1 MKKSI
6 LFATATAL
14 LSAVWV
20 SGVTVFAEADTFP
33 VTVTDDLGN
42 EVTLE
47 AEPQSIVSLA
57 PVNTEILF
65 ALGAGDSVTGRTD
78 YCNYP
83 EEAADVDS
91 IGTYVEPNLELILS
105 KSPDL
110 VVASGYIDDAIR
122 QQLEDNGTAIFIT
135 NANDLESTEKD
146 IETLGKLIGHEA
158 DAEEVVKNME
168 DEWTDLS
175 AELENVQEQ
184 KSAFI
189 DIGSLYSA
197 GPDSMLDNS
206 LKLIKV
212 ENVAAGANTAWPQL
226 STEAVVE
233 ADPDVYISL
242 YSTLEDVQ
250 QTAGL
255 SDLAC
260 LNEDGGF
267 IYIDGS
273 SVEGDM
279 IQRPGPRYVEGL
291 KVLAESIY
299 PEITDNAADADTA
312 ESAESENTDGEN
324 ADAETAQN

>member
-1 MKKSI
+1 MKKAT
-6 LFATATAL
+6 LFAAATAL
-14 LSAVWV
+14 LGAVWV
-20 SGVTVFAEADTFP
+20 SGATVFAETDAFP
-33 VTVTDDLGN
+33 VTVMDDFGN

-47 AEPQSIVSLA
+47 KAPESIVSLA
-57 PVNTEILF
+57 PVDTEILF

-78 YCNYP
+78 YCNHP

-91 IGTYVEPNLELILS
+91 IGTYMEPNMELILS

-110 VVASGYIDDAIR
+110 VVASGFIDDNIR
-122 QQLEDNGTAIFIT
+122 QQLEENGTAIFIT
-135 NANDLESTEKD
+135 NASDLESTEKN
-146 IETLGKLIGHEA
+146 IETLGKLIGHDAE
-158 DAEEVVKNME
+158 AEEVVKNME

-175 AELENVQEQ
+175 AELENVKEE

-197 GPDSMLDNS
+197 GPSSLLDNS
-206 LKLIKV
+206 MQMIKV
-212 ENVAAGANTAWPQL
+212 ENVAADADSAWPQL
-226 STEAVVE
+226 SAEAVVE
-233 ADPDVYISL
+233 ANPDVYISL

-267 IYIDGS
+267 IYIDDS

-291 KVLAESIY
+291 KVLAELVY
-299 PEITDNAADADTA
+299 PEIA
-312 ESAESENTDGEN
+312 E
-324 ADAETAQN
+324 

>member
-1 MKKSI
+1 MNLQEEFSKMKKAT
-6 LFATATAL
+6 LFAAATAL
-14 LSAVWV
+14 LGAVWV
-20 SGVTVFAEADTFP
+20 SGATVFAETDAFP
-33 VTVTDDLGN
+33 VTVMDDFGN

-47 AEPQSIVSLA
+47 KAPESIVSLA
-57 PVNTEILF
+57 PVDTEILF

-91 IGTYVEPNLELILS
+91 IGTYMEPNMELILS

-110 VVASGYIDDAIR
+110 VVASGFIDDNIR
-122 QQLEDNGTAIFIT
+122 QQLEENGTAIFIT
-135 NANDLESTEKD
+135 NASDLESTEKN
-146 IETLGKLIGHEA
+146 IETLGKLIGHDAE
-158 DAEEVVKNME
+158 AEEVVKNME

-175 AELENVQEQ
+175 AELENVKEE
-184 KSAFI
+184 KSACI

-197 GPDSMLDNS
+197 GPSSLLDNS
-206 LKLIKV
+206 MQMIKV
-212 ENVAAGANTAWPQL
+212 ENVAADADSAWPQL
-226 STEAVVE
+226 SAEAVVE
-233 ADPDVYISL
+233 ANPDVYISL

-267 IYIDGS
+267 IYIDDS

-291 KVLAESIY
+291 KVLAELVY
-299 PEITDNAADADTA
+299 PEIA
-312 ESAESENTDGEN
+312 E
-324 ADAETAQN
+324 

>member
-1 MKKSI
+1 MNLQEEFSKMKKAT
-6 LFATATAL
+6 LFAAATAL
-14 LSAVWV
+14 LGAVWV
-20 SGVTVFAEADTFP
+20 SGATVFAETDAFP
-33 VTVTDDLGN
+33 VTVMDDFGN
-42 EVTLE
+42 EVILE
-47 AEPQSIVSLA
+47 KAPESIVSLA
-57 PVNTEILF
+57 PVDTEILF

-91 IGTYVEPNLELILS
+91 IGTYMEPNMELILS

-110 VVASGYIDDAIR
+110 VVASGFIDDNIR
-122 QQLEDNGTAIFIT
+122 QQLEENGTAIFIT
-135 NANDLESTEKD
+135 NASDLESTEKN
-146 IETLGKLIGHEA
+146 IETLGKLIGHDAE
-158 DAEEVVKNME
+158 AEEVVKNME

-175 AELENVQEQ
+175 AELENVKEE

-197 GPDSMLDNS
+197 GPSSLLDNS
-206 LKLIKV
+206 MQMIKV
-212 ENVAAGANTAWPQL
+212 ENVAADADSAWPQL
-226 STEAVVE
+226 SAEAVVE
-233 ADPDVYISL
+233 ANPDVYISL

-267 IYIDGS
+267 IYIDDS

-291 KVLAESIY
+291 KALAELVY
-299 PEITDNAADADTA
+299 PEIA
-312 ESAESENTDGEN
+312 E
-324 ADAETAQN
+324 

>member
-1 MKKSI
+1 MKKAT
-6 LFATATAL
+6 LFAAATAL
-14 LSAVWV
+14 LGAVWV
-20 SGVTVFAEADTFP
+20 SGATVFAETDAFP
-33 VTVTDDLGN
+33 VTVMDDFGN

-47 AEPQSIVSLA
+47 KAPESIVSLA
-57 PVNTEILF
+57 PVDTEILF

-83 EEAADVDS
+83 EEAVDVDS
-91 IGTYVEPNLELILS
+91 IGTYMEPNMELILS

-110 VVASGYIDDAIR
+110 VVASGFIDDNIR
-122 QQLEDNGTAIFIT
+122 QQLEENGTAIFIT
-135 NANDLESTEKD
+135 NASDLESTEKN
-146 IETLGKLIGHEA
+146 IETLGKLIGHDAE
-158 DAEEVVKNME
+158 AEEVVKNME

-175 AELENVQEQ
+175 AELENVKEE

-197 GPDSMLDNS
+197 GPSSLLDNS
-206 LKLIKV
+206 MQMIKV
-212 ENVAAGANTAWPQL
+212 ENVAADADSAWPQL
-226 STEAVVE
+226 SAEAVVE
-233 ADPDVYISL
+233 ANPDVYISL

-267 IYIDGS
+267 IYIDDS

-291 KVLAESIY
+291 KVLAELVY
-299 PEITDNAADADTA
+299 PEIA
-312 ESAESENTDGEN
+312 E
-324 ADAETAQN
+324 

>member
-1 MKKSI
+1 MNLQEEFSKMKKVT
-6 LFATATAL
+6 LFAAATAL
-14 LSAVWV
+14 LGAVWV
-20 SGVTVFAEADTFP
+20 SGATVFAETDAFP
-33 VTVTDDLGN
+33 VTVMDDFGN

-47 AEPQSIVSLA
+47 KAPESIVSLA
-57 PVNTEILF
+57 PVDTEILF

-91 IGTYVEPNLELILS
+91 IGTYMEPNMELILS

-110 VVASGYIDDAIR
+110 VVASGFIDDNIR
-122 QQLEDNGTAIFIT
+122 QQLEENGTAIFIT
-135 NANDLESTEKD
+135 NASDLESTEKN
-146 IETLGKLIGHEA
+146 IETLGKLIGHDAE
-158 DAEEVVKNME
+158 AEEVVKNME

-175 AELENVQEQ
+175 AELENVKEE

-197 GPDSMLDNS
+197 GPSSLLDNS
-206 LKLIKV
+206 MQMIKV
-212 ENVAAGANTAWPQL
+212 ENVAADADSAWPQL
-226 STEAVVE
+226 SAEAVVE
-233 ADPDVYISL
+233 ANPDVYISL

-267 IYIDGS
+267 IYIDDS

-291 KVLAESIY
+291 KVLAELVY
-299 PEITDNAADADTA
+299 PEIA
-312 ESAESENTDGEN
+312 E
-324 ADAETAQN
+324 

>member
-1 MKKSI
+1 MRKPD
-6 LFATATAL
+6 A
-14 LSAVWV
+14 
-20 SGVTVFAEADTFP
+20 FP
-33 VTVTDDLGN
+33 VTVMDDFGN

-47 AEPQSIVSLA
+47 KALESIVSLA
-57 PVNTEILF
+57 PVDTEILF

-91 IGTYVEPNLELILS
+91 IGTYMEPNMELILS

-110 VVASGYIDDAIR
+110 VVASGFIDDNIR
-122 QQLEDNGTAIFIT
+122 QQLEENGTAIFIT
-135 NANDLESTEKD
+135 NASDLESTEKN
-146 IETLGKLIGHEA
+146 IETLGKLIGHDAE
-158 DAEEVVKNME
+158 AEEVVKNME

-175 AELENVQEQ
+175 AELENVKEE

-197 GPDSMLDNS
+197 GPSSLLDNS
-206 LKLIKV
+206 MQMIKV
-212 ENVAAGANTAWPQL
+212 ENVAADADSAWPQL
-226 STEAVVE
+226 SAEAVVE
-233 ADPDVYISL
+233 ANPDVYISL

-267 IYIDGS
+267 IYIDDS

-291 KVLAESIY
+291 KVLAELVY
-299 PEITDNAADADTA
+299 PEIA
-312 ESAESENTDGEN
+312 E
-324 ADAETAQN
+324 

>member
-1 MKKSI
+1 MNLQEEFSKMKKAT
-6 LFATATAL
+6 LFAAATAL
-14 LSAVWV
+14 LGAVWV
-20 SGVTVFAEADTFP
+20 SGATVFAETDAFP
-33 VTVTDDLGN
+33 VTVMDDFGN

-47 AEPQSIVSLA
+47 KAPESIVSLA
-57 PVNTEILF
+57 PVDTEILF

-91 IGTYVEPNLELILS
+91 IGTYMEPNMELILS

-110 VVASGYIDDAIR
+110 VVASGFIDDNIR
-122 QQLEDNGTAIFIT
+122 QQLEENGTAIFIT
-135 NANDLESTEKD
+135 NASDLESTEKN
-146 IETLGKLIGHEA
+146 IETLGKLIGHDAE
-158 DAEEVVKNME
+158 AEEVVKNME

-175 AELENVQEQ
+175 AELGNVKEE

-197 GPDSMLDNS
+197 GPSSLLDNS
-206 LKLIKV
+206 MQMIKV
-212 ENVAAGANTAWPQL
+212 ENVAADADSAWPQL
-226 STEAVVE
+226 SAEAVVE
-233 ADPDVYISL
+233 ANPDVYISL

-267 IYIDGS
+267 IYIDDS

-291 KVLAESIY
+291 KVLAELVY
-299 PEITDNAADADTA
+299 PEIA
-312 ESAESENTDGEN
+312 E
-324 ADAETAQN
+324 

>member
-1 MKKSI
+1 MKKAT
-6 LFATATAL
+6 LFAAATAL
-14 LSAVWV
+14 LGAVWV
-20 SGVTVFAEADTFP
+20 SGATVFAETDAFP
-33 VTVTDDLGN
+33 VTVMDDFGN

-47 AEPQSIVSLA
+47 KAPESIVSLA
-57 PVNTEILF
+57 PVDTEILF

-91 IGTYVEPNLELILS
+91 IGTYMEPNMELILS

-110 VVASGYIDDAIR
+110 VVASGFIDDNIR
-122 QQLEDNGTAIFIT
+122 QQLEENGTAIFIT
-135 NANDLESTEKD
+135 NASDLESTEKN
-146 IETLGKLIGHEA
+146 IETLGKLIGHDAE
-158 DAEEVVKNME
+158 AEEVVKNME

-175 AELENVQEQ
+175 AELENVKEE

-197 GPDSMLDNS
+197 GPSSLLDNS
-206 LKLIKV
+206 MQMIKV
-212 ENVAAGANTAWPQL
+212 ENVAADADSAWPQL
-226 STEAVVE
+226 SAEAVVE
-233 ADPDVYISL
+233 ANPDVYISL

-267 IYIDGS
+267 IYIDDY

-291 KVLAESIY
+291 KVLAELVY
-299 PEITDNAADADTA
+299 PEIA
-312 ESAESENTDGEN
+312 E
-324 ADAETAQN
+324 

>member
-1 MKKSI
+1 MKKAT
-6 LFATATAL
+6 LFAAATAL
-14 LSAVWV
+14 LGAVWV
-20 SGVTVFAEADTFP
+20 SGATVFAETDAFP
-33 VTVTDDLGN
+33 VTVMDDFGN

-47 AEPQSIVSLA
+47 KAPESIVSLA
-57 PVNTEILF
+57 PVDTEILF

-91 IGTYVEPNLELILS
+91 IGTYMEPNMELILS

-110 VVASGYIDDAIR
+110 VVASGFIDDNIR
-122 QQLEDNGTAIFIT
+122 QQLEENGTAIFIT
-135 NANDLESTEKD
+135 NASDLESTEKN
-146 IETLGKLIGHEA
+146 IETLGKLIGHDAE
-158 DAEEVVKNME
+158 AEEVVKNME

-175 AELENVQEQ
+175 AELENVKEE

-197 GPDSMLDNS
+197 GPSSLLDNS
-206 LKLIKV
+206 MQMIKV
-212 ENVAAGANTAWPQL
+212 ANVAADADSAWPQL
-226 STEAVVE
+226 SAEAVVE
-233 ADPDVYISL
+233 ANPDVYISL

-267 IYIDGS
+267 IYIDDS

-291 KVLAESIY
+291 KVLAELVY
-299 PEITDNAADADTA
+299 PEIA
-312 ESAESENTDGEN
+312 E
-324 ADAETAQN
+324 

>member
-1 MKKSI
+1 MKKAT
-6 LFATATAL
+6 LFAAATAL
-14 LSAVWV
+14 LGAVWV
-20 SGVTVFAEADTFP
+20 SGATVFAETDAFP
-33 VTVTDDLGN
+33 VTVMDDFGN

-47 AEPQSIVSLA
+47 KAPESIVSLA
-57 PVNTEILF
+57 PVDTEILF

-91 IGTYVEPNLELILS
+91 IGTYMEPNMELILS

-110 VVASGYIDDAIR
+110 VVASGFIDDNIR
-122 QQLEDNGTAIFIT
+122 QQLEENGTAIFIT
-135 NANDLESTEKD
+135 NASDLESTEKN
-146 IETLGKLIGHEA
+146 IETLGKLIGHDAE
-158 DAEEVVKNME
+158 AEEVVKNME

-175 AELENVQEQ
+175 AELENVKEE

-189 DIGSLYSA
+189 DIGSLCSA
-197 GPDSMLDNS
+197 GPSSLLDNS
-206 LKLIKV
+206 MQMIKV
-212 ENVAAGANTAWPQL
+212 ENVAADADSAWPQL
-226 STEAVVE
+226 SAEAVVE
-233 ADPDVYISL
+233 ANPDVYISL

-267 IYIDGS
+267 IYIDDS

-291 KVLAESIY
+291 KVLAELVY
-299 PEITDNAADADTA
+299 PEIA
-312 ESAESENTDGEN
+312 E
-324 ADAETAQN
+324 

>member
-1 MKKSI
+1 MQSGYQMQ
-6 LFATATAL
+6 
-14 LSAVWV
+14 LSLRKPDA
-20 SGVTVFAEADTFP
+20 FP
-33 VTVTDDLGN
+33 VTVMDDFGN

-47 AEPQSIVSLA
+47 KAPESIVSLA
-57 PVNTEILF
+57 PVDTEILF

-91 IGTYVEPNLELILS
+91 IGTYMEPNMELILS

-110 VVASGYIDDAIR
+110 VVASGFIDDNIR
-122 QQLEDNGTAIFIT
+122 QQLEENGTAIFIT
-135 NANDLESTEKD
+135 NASDLESTEKN
-146 IETLGKLIGHEA
+146 IETLGKLIGHDAE
-158 DAEEVVKNME
+158 AEEVVKNME

-175 AELENVQEQ
+175 AELENVKEE

-197 GPDSMLDNS
+197 GPSSLLDNS
-206 LKLIKV
+206 MQMIKV
-212 ENVAAGANTAWPQL
+212 ENVAADADSAWPQL
-226 STEAVVE
+226 SAEAVVE
-233 ADPDVYISL
+233 ANPDVYISL

-267 IYIDGS
+267 IYIDDS

-291 KVLAESIY
+291 KVLAELVY
-299 PEITDNAADADTA
+299 PEIA
-312 ESAESENTDGEN
+312 E
-324 ADAETAQN
+324 

>member
-1 MKKSI
+1 MNLQEEFSKMKKAT
-6 LFATATAL
+6 LFAAATAL
-14 LSAVWV
+14 LGAVWV
-20 SGVTVFAEADTFP
+20 SGATVFAETDAFP
-33 VTVTDDLGN
+33 VTVMDDFGN

-47 AEPQSIVSLA
+47 KAPESIVSLA
-57 PVNTEILF
+57 PVDTEILF
-65 ALGAGDSVTGRTD
+65 ALGAGDSVIGRTD

-91 IGTYVEPNLELILS
+91 IGTYMEPNMELILS

-110 VVASGYIDDAIR
+110 VVASGFIDDNIR
-122 QQLEDNGTAIFIT
+122 QQLEENGTAIFIT
-135 NANDLESTEKD
+135 NASDLESTEKN
-146 IETLGKLIGHEA
+146 IETLGKLIGHDAE
-158 DAEEVVKNME
+158 AEEVVKNME

-175 AELENVQEQ
+175 AELENVKEE

-197 GPDSMLDNS
+197 GPSSLLDNS
-206 LKLIKV
+206 MQMIKV
-212 ENVAAGANTAWPQL
+212 ENVAADADSAWPQL
-226 STEAVVE
+226 SAEAVVE
-233 ADPDVYISL
+233 ANPDVYISL

-267 IYIDGS
+267 IYIDDS

-291 KVLAESIY
+291 KVLAELVY
-299 PEITDNAADADTA
+299 PEIA
-312 ESAESENTDGEN
+312 E
-324 ADAETAQN
+324 

>member
-1 MKKSI
+1 MRKPD
-6 LFATATAL
+6 A
-14 LSAVWV
+14 
-20 SGVTVFAEADTFP
+20 FP
-33 VTVTDDLGN
+33 VTVMDDFGN

-47 AEPQSIVSLA
+47 KAPESIVSLA
-57 PVNTEILF
+57 PVDTEILF

-91 IGTYVEPNLELILS
+91 IGTYMEPNMELILS

-110 VVASGYIDDAIR
+110 VVASGFIDDNIR
-122 QQLEDNGTAIFIT
+122 QQLEENGTAIFIT
-135 NANDLESTEKD
+135 NASDLESTEKN
-146 IETLGKLIGHEA
+146 IETLGKLIGHDAE
-158 DAEEVVKNME
+158 AEEVVKNME

-175 AELENVQEQ
+175 AELENVKEE

-197 GPDSMLDNS
+197 GPSSLLDNS
-206 LKLIKV
+206 MQMIKV
-212 ENVAAGANTAWPQL
+212 ENVAADADSAWPQL
-226 STEAVVE
+226 SAEAVVE
-233 ADPDVYISL
+233 ANPDVYISL

-267 IYIDGS
+267 IYIDDS

-291 KVLAESIY
+291 KVLAELVY
-299 PEITDNAADADTA
+299 PEIA
-312 ESAESENTDGEN
+312 E
-324 ADAETAQN
+324 

>member
-1 MKKSI
+1 MKKAT
-6 LFATATAL
+6 LFAAATAL
-14 LSAVWV
+14 LGAVWV
-20 SGVTVFAEADTFP
+20 SGATVFAETDAFP
-33 VTVTDDLGN
+33 VTVMDDFGN

-47 AEPQSIVSLA
+47 KAPESIVSLA
-57 PVNTEILF
+57 PVDTEILF

-91 IGTYVEPNLELILS
+91 IGTYMEPNMELILS

-110 VVASGYIDDAIR
+110 VVASGFIDDNIR
-122 QQLEDNGTAIFIT
+122 QQLEENGTAIFIT
-135 NANDLESTEKD
+135 NASDLESTEKN
-146 IETLGKLIGHEA
+146 IETLGKLIGHDAE
-158 DAEEVVKNME
+158 AEEVVKNME

-175 AELENVQEQ
+175 AELENVKEE

-197 GPDSMLDNS
+197 GPSSLLDNS
-206 LKLIKV
+206 MQMIKV
-212 ENVAAGANTAWPQL
+212 VNVAADADSAWPQL
-226 STEAVVE
+226 SAEAVVE
-233 ADPDVYISL
+233 ANPDVYISL

-267 IYIDGS
+267 IYIDDS

-291 KVLAESIY
+291 KVLAELVY
-299 PEITDNAADADTA
+299 PEIA
-312 ESAESENTDGEN
+312 E
-324 ADAETAQN
+324 

>member
-1 MKKSI
+1 M
-6 LFATATAL
+6 
-14 LSAVWV
+14 
-20 SGVTVFAEADTFP
+20 
-33 VTVTDDLGN
+33 DDFGN

-47 AEPQSIVSLA
+47 KAPESIVSLA
-57 PVNTEILF
+57 PVDTEILF

-91 IGTYVEPNLELILS
+91 IGTYMEPNMELILS

-110 VVASGYIDDAIR
+110 VVASGFIDEQHPSAVR
-122 QQLEDNGTAIFIT
+122 RKRNPPFFIT
-135 NANDLESTEKD
+135 NASDLESTEKN
-146 IETLGKLIGHEA
+146 IETLGKLIGHDAE
-158 DAEEVVKNME
+158 AEEVVKNME

-175 AELENVQEQ
+175 AELENVKEE

-197 GPDSMLDNS
+197 GPSSLLDNS
-206 LKLIKV
+206 MQMIKV
-212 ENVAAGANTAWPQL
+212 ENVAADADSAWPQL
-226 STEAVVE
+226 SAEAVVE
-233 ADPDVYISL
+233 ANPDVYISL

-267 IYIDGS
+267 IYIDDS

-291 KVLAESIY
+291 KVLAELVY
-299 PEITDNAADADTA
+299 PEIA
-312 ESAESENTDGEN
+312 E
-324 ADAETAQN
+324 

>member
-1 MKKSI
+1 MRKPD
-6 LFATATAL
+6 A
-14 LSAVWV
+14 
-20 SGVTVFAEADTFP
+20 FP
-33 VTVTDDLGN
+33 VTVMDDFGN

-47 AEPQSIVSLA
+47 KAPESIVSLA
-57 PVNTEILF
+57 PVDTEILF

-91 IGTYVEPNLELILS
+91 IGTYMEPNMELILS

-110 VVASGYIDDAIR
+110 VVASGFIDDNIR
-122 QQLEDNGTAIFIT
+122 QQLEENGTAIFIT
-135 NANDLESTEKD
+135 NASDLESTEKN
-146 IETLGKLIGHEA
+146 IETLGKLIGHDAE
-158 DAEEVVKNME
+158 AEEVVKNME

-175 AELENVQEQ
+175 AELENVKEE

-197 GPDSMLDNS
+197 GPSSLLDNS
-206 LKLIKV
+206 MQMIKV
-212 ENVAAGANTAWPQL
+212 ENVAADADSAWPQL
-226 STEAVVE
+226 SAEAVVE
-233 ADPDVYISL
+233 ANPDVYISL

-291 KVLAESIY
+291 KVLAELVY
-299 PEITDNAADADTA
+299 PEIA
-312 ESAESENTDGEN
+312 E
-324 ADAETAQN
+324 

>member
-1 MKKSI
+1 MNLQEEFSKTKKAT
-6 LFATATAL
+6 LFAAATAL
-14 LSAVWV
+14 LGAVWV
-20 SGVTVFAEADTFP
+20 SGATVFAETDAFP
-33 VTVTDDLGN
+33 VTVMDDFGN

-47 AEPQSIVSLA
+47 KAPESIVSLA
-57 PVNTEILF
+57 PVDTEILF

-91 IGTYVEPNLELILS
+91 IGTYMEPNMELILS

-110 VVASGYIDDAIR
+110 VVASGFIDDNIR
-122 QQLEDNGTAIFIT
+122 QQLEENGTAIFIT
-135 NANDLESTEKD
+135 NASDLESTEKN
-146 IETLGKLIGHEA
+146 IETLGKLIGHDAE
-158 DAEEVVKNME
+158 AEEVVKNME

-175 AELENVQEQ
+175 AELENVKEE

-197 GPDSMLDNS
+197 GPSSLLDNS
-206 LKLIKV
+206 MQMIKV
-212 ENVAAGANTAWPQL
+212 ENVAADADSAWPQL
-226 STEAVVE
+226 SAEAVVE
-233 ADPDVYISL
+233 ANPDVYISL

-267 IYIDGS
+267 IYIDDS

-291 KVLAESIY
+291 KVLAELVY
-299 PEITDNAADADTA
+299 PEIA
-312 ESAESENTDGEN
+312 E
-324 ADAETAQN
+324 

>member
-1 MKKSI
+1 MKKAT
-6 LFATATAL
+6 LFAAATAL
-14 LSAVWV
+14 LGAVWV
-20 SGVTVFAEADTFP
+20 SGATVFAETDAFP
-33 VTVTDDLGN
+33 VTVMDDFGN

-47 AEPQSIVSLA
+47 KAPESIVSLA
-57 PVNTEILF
+57 PVDTEILF

-91 IGTYVEPNLELILS
+91 IGTYMEPNMELILS

-110 VVASGYIDDAIR
+110 VVASGFIDDNIR
-122 QQLEDNGTAIFIT
+122 QQLEENGTAIFIT
-135 NANDLESTEKD
+135 NASDLESTEKN
-146 IETLGKLIGHEA
+146 IETLGKLNGHDAE
-158 DAEEVVKNME
+158 AEEVVKNME

-175 AELENVQEQ
+175 AELENVKEE

-197 GPDSMLDNS
+197 GPSSLLDNS
-206 LKLIKV
+206 MQMIKV
-212 ENVAAGANTAWPQL
+212 ENVAADADSAWPQL
-226 STEAVVE
+226 SAEAVVE
-233 ADPDVYISL
+233 ANPDVYISL

-267 IYIDGS
+267 IYIDDS

-291 KVLAESIY
+291 KVLAELVY
-299 PEITDNAADADTA
+299 PEIA
-312 ESAESENTDGEN
+312 E
-324 ADAETAQN
+324 

>member
-1 MKKSI
+1 M
-6 LFATATAL
+6 
-14 LSAVWV
+14 
-20 SGVTVFAEADTFP
+20 D
-33 VTVTDDLGN
+33 
-42 EVTLE
+42 
-47 AEPQSIVSLA
+47 
-57 PVNTEILF
+57 TEILF

-91 IGTYVEPNLELILS
+91 IGTYMEPNMELILS

-110 VVASGYIDDAIR
+110 VVASGFIDDNIR
-122 QQLEDNGTAIFIT
+122 QQLEENGTAIFIT
-135 NANDLESTEKD
+135 NASDLESTEKN
-146 IETLGKLIGHEA
+146 IETLGKLIGHDAE
-158 DAEEVVKNME
+158 AEEVVKNME

-175 AELENVQEQ
+175 AELENVKEE

-197 GPDSMLDNS
+197 GPSSLLDNS
-206 LKLIKV
+206 MQMIKV
-212 ENVAAGANTAWPQL
+212 ENVAADADSAWPQL
-226 STEAVVE
+226 SAEAVVE
-233 ADPDVYISL
+233 ANPDVYISL

-267 IYIDGS
+267 IYIDDS

-291 KVLAESIY
+291 KVLAELVY
-299 PEITDNAADADTA
+299 PEIA
-312 ESAESENTDGEN
+312 E
-324 ADAETAQN
+324 

>member
-1 MKKSI
+1 M
-6 LFATATAL
+6 
-14 LSAVWV
+14 
-20 SGVTVFAEADTFP
+20 D
-33 VTVTDDLGN
+33 
-42 EVTLE
+42 
-47 AEPQSIVSLA
+47 
-57 PVNTEILF
+57 TEILF

-91 IGTYVEPNLELILS
+91 IGTYMEPNMELILS

-110 VVASGYIDDAIR
+110 VVASGFIDDNIR
-122 QQLEDNGTAIFIT
+122 QQLEENGTAIFIT
-135 NANDLESTEKD
+135 NASDLESTEKN
-146 IETLGKLIGHEA
+146 IETLGKLIGHDAE
-158 DAEEVVKNME
+158 AEEVVKNME

-175 AELENVQEQ
+175 AELENVKEE

-197 GPDSMLDNS
+197 GPSSLLDNS
-206 LKLIKV
+206 MQMIKV
-212 ENVAAGANTAWPQL
+212 ENVAADADSAWPPL
-226 STEAVVE
+226 SAEAVVE
-233 ADPDVYISL
+233 ANPDVYISL

-267 IYIDGS
+267 IYIDDS

-291 KVLAESIY
+291 KVLAELVY
-299 PEITDNAADADTA
+299 PEIA
-312 ESAESENTDGEN
+312 E
-324 ADAETAQN
+324 

>member
-1 MKKSI
+1 MKKAT
-6 LFATATAL
+6 LFAAATAL
-14 LSAVWV
+14 LGAVWV
-20 SGVTVFAEADTFP
+20 SGATVFAETDAFP
-33 VTVTDDLGN
+33 VTVMDDFGN

-47 AEPQSIVSLA
+47 KAPESIVSLA
-57 PVNTEILF
+57 PVDTEILF

-83 EEAADVDS
+83 EEAADEDS
-91 IGTYVEPNLELILS
+91 IGTYMEPNMELILS

-110 VVASGYIDDAIR
+110 VVASGFIDDNIR
-122 QQLEDNGTAIFIT
+122 QQLEENGTAIFIT
-135 NANDLESTEKD
+135 NASDLESTEKN
-146 IETLGKLIGHEA
+146 IETLGKLIGHDAE
-158 DAEEVVKNME
+158 AEEVVKNME

-175 AELENVQEQ
+175 AELENVKEE

-197 GPDSMLDNS
+197 GPSSLLDNS
-206 LKLIKV
+206 MQMIKV
-212 ENVAAGANTAWPQL
+212 ENVAADADSAWPQL
-226 STEAVVE
+226 SAEAVVE
-233 ADPDVYISL
+233 ANPDVYISL

-267 IYIDGS
+267 IYIDDS

-291 KVLAESIY
+291 KVLAELVY
-299 PEITDNAADADTA
+299 PEIA
-312 ESAESENTDGEN
+312 E
-324 ADAETAQN
+324 

>member
-1 MKKSI
+1 MKKAT
-6 LFATATAL
+6 LFAAATAL
-14 LSAVWV
+14 LGAVWV
-20 SGVTVFAEADTFP
+20 SGATVFAETDAFP
-33 VTVTDDLGN
+33 VTVMDDFGN

-47 AEPQSIVSLA
+47 KAPESIVSLA
-57 PVNTEILF
+57 PVDTEILF
-65 ALGAGDSVTGRTD
+65 ALGAGDPVTGRTD

-91 IGTYVEPNLELILS
+91 IGTYMEPNMELILS

-110 VVASGYIDDAIR
+110 VVASGFIDDNIR
-122 QQLEDNGTAIFIT
+122 QQLEENGTAIFIT
-135 NANDLESTEKD
+135 NASDLESTEKN
-146 IETLGKLIGHEA
+146 IETLGKLIGHDAE
-158 DAEEVVKNME
+158 AEEVVKNME

-175 AELENVQEQ
+175 AELENVKEE

-197 GPDSMLDNS
+197 GPSSLLDNS
-206 LKLIKV
+206 MQMIKV
-212 ENVAAGANTAWPQL
+212 ENVAADADSAWPQL
-226 STEAVVE
+226 SAEAVVE
-233 ADPDVYISL
+233 ANPDVYISL

-267 IYIDGS
+267 IYIDDS

-291 KVLAESIY
+291 KVLAELVY
-299 PEITDNAADADTA
+299 PEIA
-312 ESAESENTDGEN
+312 E
-324 ADAETAQN
+324 

>member
-1 MKKSI
+1 MNLQEEFSKMKKAT
-6 LFATATAL
+6 LFAAATAL
-14 LSAVWV
+14 LGAVWV
-20 SGVTVFAEADTFP
+20 SGATVFAETDAFP
-33 VTVTDDLGN
+33 VTVMDDFGN

-47 AEPQSIVSLA
+47 KAPESIVSLA
-57 PVNTEILF
+57 PVDTEILF

-91 IGTYVEPNLELILS
+91 IGTYMEPNMELILS

-110 VVASGYIDDAIR
+110 VVASGFIDDNIR
-122 QQLEDNGTAIFIT
+122 QQLEENGTAIFIT
-135 NANDLESTEKD
+135 NASDLESTEKN
-146 IETLGKLIGHEA
+146 IETLGKLIGHDAE
-158 DAEEVVKNME
+158 AEEVVKNME

-175 AELENVQEQ
+175 AELENVKEE

-189 DIGSLYSA
+189 DIGSFYSA
-197 GPDSMLDNS
+197 GPSSLLDNS
-206 LKLIKV
+206 MQMIKV
-212 ENVAAGANTAWPQL
+212 ENVAADADSAWPQL
-226 STEAVVE
+226 SAEAVVE
-233 ADPDVYISL
+233 ANPDVYISL

-267 IYIDGS
+267 IYIDDS

-291 KVLAESIY
+291 KVLAELVY
-299 PEITDNAADADTA
+299 PEIA
-312 ESAESENTDGEN
+312 E
-324 ADAETAQN
+324 

>member
-1 MKKSI
+1 MKKAT
-6 LFATATAL
+6 LFAAATAL
-14 LSAVWV
+14 LGAVWV
-20 SGVTVFAEADTFP
+20 SGATVFAETDAFP
-33 VTVTDDLGN
+33 VTVMDDFGN

-47 AEPQSIVSLA
+47 KAPESIVSLA
-57 PVNTEILF
+57 PVDTEILF

-91 IGTYVEPNLELILS
+91 IGTYMEPNMELILS

-110 VVASGYIDDAIR
+110 VVASGFIDDNIR
-122 QQLEDNGTAIFIT
+122 QQLEENGTAIFIT
-135 NANDLESTEKD
+135 NASDLESTEKN
-146 IETLGKLIGHEA
+146 IETLGKLIGHDAE
-158 DAEEVVKNME
+158 AEEVVKNME

-175 AELENVQEQ
+175 AELENVKEE

-197 GPDSMLDNS
+197 GPSSLLDNS
-206 LKLIKV
+206 MQMIKV
-212 ENVAAGANTAWPQL
+212 ENVAADADSAWPQL
-226 STEAVVE
+226 SAEAVVE
-233 ADPDVYISL
+233 ANLDVYISL

-291 KVLAESIY
+291 KVLAELVY
-299 PEITDNAADADTA
+299 PEIA
-312 ESAESENTDGEN
+312 E
-324 ADAETAQN
+324 

>member
-1 MKKSI
+1 MQSGYQVQ
-6 LFATATAL
+6 
-14 LSAVWV
+14 LSLRKPDA
-20 SGVTVFAEADTFP
+20 FP
-33 VTVTDDLGN
+33 VTVMDDFGN

-47 AEPQSIVSLA
+47 KALESIVSLA
-57 PVNTEILF
+57 PVDTEILF

-91 IGTYVEPNLELILS
+91 IGTYMEPNMELILS

-110 VVASGYIDDAIR
+110 VVASGFIDDNIR
-122 QQLEDNGTAIFIT
+122 QQLEENGTAIFIT
-135 NANDLESTEKD
+135 NASDLESTEKN
-146 IETLGKLIGHEA
+146 IETLGKLIGHDAE
-158 DAEEVVKNME
+158 AEEVVKNME

-175 AELENVQEQ
+175 AELENVKEE

-197 GPDSMLDNS
+197 GPSSLLDNS
-206 LKLIKV
+206 MQMIKV
-212 ENVAAGANTAWPQL
+212 ENVAADADSAWPQL
-226 STEAVVE
+226 SAEAVVE
-233 ADPDVYISL
+233 ANPDVYISL

-267 IYIDGS
+267 IYIDDS

-291 KVLAESIY
+291 KVLAELVY
-299 PEITDNAADADTA
+299 PEIA
-312 ESAESENTDGEN
+312 E
-324 ADAETAQN
+324 

>member
-1 MKKSI
+1 MNLQEEFSKMKKAT
-6 LFATATAL
+6 LFAAATAL
-14 LSAVWV
+14 LGAVWV
-20 SGVTVFAEADTFP
+20 SGATVFAETDAFP
-33 VTVTDDLGN
+33 VTVMDDFGN

-47 AEPQSIVSLA
+47 KAPESIVSLA
-57 PVNTEILF
+57 PVDTEILF

-91 IGTYVEPNLELILS
+91 IGTYMEPNMELILS

-110 VVASGYIDDAIR
+110 VVASGFIDDNIR
-122 QQLEDNGTAIFIT
+122 QQLEENGTAIFIT
-135 NANDLESTEKD
+135 NASDLESTEKN
-146 IETLGKLIGHEA
+146 IETLGKLIGH
-158 DAEEVVKNME
+158 DAEAEVVVKNME

-175 AELENVQEQ
+175 AELENVKEE

-197 GPDSMLDNS
+197 GPSSLLDNS
-206 LKLIKV
+206 MQMIKV
-212 ENVAAGANTAWPQL
+212 ENVAADADSAWPQL
-226 STEAVVE
+226 SAEAVVE
-233 ADPDVYISL
+233 ANPDVYISL

-267 IYIDGS
+267 IYIDDS

-291 KVLAESIY
+291 KVLAELVY
-299 PEITDNAADADTA
+299 PEIA
-312 ESAESENTDGEN
+312 E
-324 ADAETAQN
+324 

>member
-1 MKKSI
+1 MNLQEEFSKMKKAT
-6 LFATATAL
+6 LFAAATAL
-14 LSAVWV
+14 LGAVWV
-20 SGVTVFAEADTFP
+20 SGATVFAETDAFP
-33 VTVTDDLGN
+33 VTVMDDFGN

-47 AEPQSIVSLA
+47 KAPESIVSLA
-57 PVNTEILF
+57 PVDTEILF

-91 IGTYVEPNLELILS
+91 IGTYMEPNMELILS

-110 VVASGYIDDAIR
+110 VVASGFIDDNIR
-122 QQLEDNGTAIFIT
+122 QQLEENGTAIFIT
-135 NANDLESTEKD
+135 NASDLESTEKN
-146 IETLGKLIGHEA
+146 IETLGKLIGHDAE
-158 DAEEVVKNME
+158 AEEVVKNME
-168 DEWTDLS
+168 DECTDLS
-175 AELENVQEQ
+175 AELENVKEE

-197 GPDSMLDNS
+197 GPSSLLDNS
-206 LKLIKV
+206 MQMIKV
-212 ENVAAGANTAWPQL
+212 ENVAADADSAWPQL
-226 STEAVVE
+226 SAEAVVE
-233 ADPDVYISL
+233 ANPDVYISL

-267 IYIDGS
+267 IYIDDS

-291 KVLAESIY
+291 KVLAELVY
-299 PEITDNAADADTA
+299 PEIA
-312 ESAESENTDGEN
+312 E
-324 ADAETAQN
+324 

>member
-1 MKKSI
+1 MKKAT
-6 LFATATAL
+6 LFAAATAL
-14 LSAVWV
+14 LGAVWV
-20 SGVTVFAEADTFP
+20 SGATVFAETDAFP
-33 VTVTDDLGN
+33 VTVMDDFGN

-47 AEPQSIVSLA
+47 KAPESIVSLA
-57 PVNTEILF
+57 PVDTEILF

-91 IGTYVEPNLELILS
+91 IGTYMEPNMELILS

-110 VVASGYIDDAIR
+110 VVASGFIDDNIR
-122 QQLEDNGTAIFIT
+122 QQLEENGTAIFIT
-135 NANDLESTEKD
+135 NASDLESTEKN
-146 IETLGKLIGHEA
+146 IETLGKLIGHDAE
-158 DAEEVVKNME
+158 AEEVVKNME

-175 AELENVQEQ
+175 AELENVKEE

-197 GPDSMLDNS
+197 GPSSLLDYSMQM
-206 LKLIKV
+206 IKV
-212 ENVAAGANTAWPQL
+212 ENVAADADSAWPQL
-226 STEAVVE
+226 SAEAVVE
-233 ADPDVYISL
+233 ANPDVYISL

-267 IYIDGS
+267 IYIDDS

-291 KVLAESIY
+291 KVLAELVY
-299 PEITDNAADADTA
+299 PEIA
-312 ESAESENTDGEN
+312 E
-324 ADAETAQN
+324 

>member
-1 MKKSI
+1 MKKKMI
-6 LFATATAL
+6 MAAMAAFVGT
-14 LSAVWV
+14 VWV
-20 SGVTVFAEADTFP
+20 SGASVFAEDAAYP
-33 VTVTDDLGN
+33 VTVTDDFGN

-47 AEPQSIVSLA
+47 AAPKSIVSLA
-57 PVNTEILF
+57 PTDTEILF
-65 ALGAGDSVTGRTD
+65 AIGAGDAVTGRTD

-91 IGTYVEPNLELILS
+91 IGTFSEPNMELILS

-110 VVASGYIDDAIR
+110 VVASGYIDDNIR
-122 QQLEDNGTAIFIT
+122 QQLEENGTVVFIT
-135 NANDLESTEKD
+135 NANDLESTEND
-146 IETLGKLIGHEA
+146 IETLGKLIGYEDEA
-158 DAEEVVKNME
+158 KAVVDNME
-168 DEWTDLS
+168 TQWADLS
-175 AELENVQEQ
+175 KELEAVTEE

-189 DIGSLYSA
+189 DLGSLYSA
-197 GPDSMLDNS
+197 GPNSMLDNS

-212 ENVAAGANTAWPQL
+212 KNVAADADSEWPQL
-226 STEAVVE
+226 SAEAVVE

-242 YSTLEDVQ
+242 YSKLEDVQ

-279 IQRPGPRYVEGL
+279 IQRSGPRYVEGL
-291 KVLAESIY
+291 KVLAERIY
-299 PEITDNAADADTA
+299 PEIA
-312 ESAESENTDGEN
+312 E
-324 ADAETAQN
+324 

>member
-1 MKKSI
+1 MKKAT
-6 LFATATAL
+6 LFAPATAL
-14 LSAVWV
+14 LGAVWV
-20 SGVTVFAEADTFP
+20 SGATVFAETDAFP
-33 VTVTDDLGN
+33 VTVMDDFGN

-47 AEPQSIVSLA
+47 KAPESIVSLA
-57 PVNTEILF
+57 PVDTEILF

-91 IGTYVEPNLELILS
+91 IGTYMEPNMELILS

-110 VVASGYIDDAIR
+110 VVASGFIDDNIR
-122 QQLEDNGTAIFIT
+122 QQLEENGTAIFIT
-135 NANDLESTEKD
+135 NASDLESTEKN
-146 IETLGKLIGHEA
+146 IETLGKLIGHDAE
-158 DAEEVVKNME
+158 AEEVVKNME

-175 AELENVQEQ
+175 AELENVKEE

-197 GPDSMLDNS
+197 GPSSLLDNS
-206 LKLIKV
+206 MQMIKV
-212 ENVAAGANTAWPQL
+212 ENVAADADSAWPQL
-226 STEAVVE
+226 SAEAVVE
-233 ADPDVYISL
+233 ANPDVYISL

-267 IYIDGS
+267 IYIDDS

-291 KVLAESIY
+291 KVLAELVY
-299 PEITDNAADADTA
+299 PEIA
-312 ESAESENTDGEN
+312 E
-324 ADAETAQN
+324 